1 MSKNRLDIDGGV
13 NIVGIV
19 TGYAKE
25 VIEENVDALTE
36 NCMEAANKAARLL
49 RQRSR
54 KRTGSFRKGWKVST
68 KKGTNFVDCIVHNR
82 VYTLTHLLE
91 NDHAIRNQTGK
102 TYGTVRGD
110 KAVSRVYDE
119 VSAEFGKAGDGS

>member
-13 NIVGIV
+13 NIAGIV

-25 VIEENVDALTE
+25 VIEENVDAMTE
-36 NCMEAANKAARLL
+36 NCIAAAGKAARLL
-49 RQRSR
+49 KQRSR

-102 TYGTVRGD
+102 TYGTAHGD
-110 KAVSRVYDE
+110 KAVAKVYEE
-119 VSAEFGKAGDGS
+119 VAAEFSKGGDGS